1 MQTPISDPHHG
12 IRRRELLQVGG
23 LASLGLS
30 LPGVL
35 KAAENNSGGTAKAVI
50 LINLI
55 GGPSHIDMFDMKPN
69 APLEIRGEFRPI
81 ATKVPGLQVCEHM
94 PRTAKVM
101 HHSTVIRTHSHLYN
115 THSPYNMLT
124 GYSGP
129 VIVDNVAKRTDHPCV
144 GSVMRYL
151 GRESRDVPSFVWM
164 PAHPGHSQ
172 SKHRAGPYGGFLGR
186 AYDPLFTTY
195 DPKFEETKS
204 GRNARINP
212 PTPTATPRLDS
223 VDTLPGLSLTRLS
236 RRGELLKKLDGARSR
251 LDNAGDVRTLS
262 RHQRKALQILTSKK
276 TRNAF
281 DLSRESKSVREKY
294 GRNIFGSCLLTARR
308 LVEAGAKFVGVT
320 TESQLDGKV
329 GAGQWDTHSN
339 NFNLLRNFNLPVL
352 DRYYP
357 ALIEDLAERGL
368 LDSTLVVLMGE
379 MGRTPKVNRNA
390 GGRDH
395 WTQCGFIVL
404 TGGGARK
411 GAIVGQS
418 DKYAAWP
425 VDRPVSSADH
435 VATIYHLLG
444 INPHQKITDAAGQS
458 VSLALH
464 GEPVWEAIEKR
475 ATH

>member
-1 MQTPISDPHHG
+1 MQVEPHATRTG
-12 IRRRELLQVGG
+12 VRRRELLQVGG

-35 KAAENNSGGTAKAVI
+35 EAGAGQSGGSAKSVI

-55 GGPSHIDMFDMKPN
+55 GGPSHIDMFDMKPH
-69 APLEIRGEFRPI
+69 APVEIRGEFKPI
-81 ATKVPGLQVCEHM
+81 ATTLPGLQVCEHL
-94 PRTAKVM
+94 PQTAKVM
-101 HHSTVIRTHSHLYN
+101 HRSTVIRTHSHLYN

-129 VIVDNVAKRTDHPCV
+129 VIVDNVAKGTDHPCV

-164 PAHPGHSQ
+164 PTHPGHSQ

-195 DPKFEETKS
+195 DPQFEQSKA
-204 GRNARINP
+204 GRKARVNP
-212 PTPTATPRLDS
+212 PTPIAVPRLDS
-223 VDTLPGLSLTRLS
+223 VNALPGLSLSRLN
-236 RRGELLKKLDGARSR
+236 RRGELLKQLDNMRSR
-251 LDNAGDVRTLS
+251 LDTTGDVKNLS
-262 RHQRKALQILTSKK
+262 RHQHRALQILTSKK

-308 LVEAGAKFVGVT
+308 LIEAGAKFIGVT

-357 ALIEDLAERGL
+357 TLIEDLADREL

-379 MGRTPKVNRNA
+379 MGRTPKVNKNA

-404 TGGGARK
+404 TGGGAKR
-411 GAIVGQS
+411 GAIVGKS
-418 DKYAAWP
+418 DKQAAWP

-435 VATIYHLLG
+435 IATIYQLLG
-444 INPHQKITDAAGQS
+444 IDPHHKITDGSGQR
-458 VSLALH
+458 VPVALH

-475 ATH
+475 TS